1 MKNTMPPIGGSVSGG
16 KKKIE
21 ILTKIVKEVLG
32 LMSTGAKAKVSY
44 DKEGESF
51 VVDIEAGDETGLLIG
66 KKGETLTSLQTILGI
81 MLKQST
87 GVWMRVIVN
96 IGDYRE
102 KEEDYLKNLAATTAE
117 RAKDTGDPQSLY
129 NLKSW
134 QRRVVHMALSKE
146 KDITTESQGE
156 GEERYLV
163 VKPKK

>member
-1 MKNTMPPIGGSVSGG
+1 M
-16 KKKIE
+16 
-21 ILTKIVKEVLG
+21 
-32 LMSTGAKAKVSY
+32 MSTGAKAKVSY

-163 VKPKK
+163 VRPKK